1 MIRTRA
7 ARADAVRKRAAA
19 DVPTGA
25 ESATLLFVRPSV
37 LVALGSVVL
46 AAGAIVSVAGQ
57 ARPGFVE
64 SFEHPAIQYTAG
76 ARTDAVSELIRK
88 IDDGSARLAFE
99 PGTGYL
105 RSVLKALDVPV
116 DSQVAVFSQTS
127 FQQSLIGFKNP
138 RAIYF
143 SDTAA
148 VGWVRGGN
156 MEIAAQDP
164 RQGTIFYEL
173 KQTASE
179 KPVFQRSRQCLQCHV
194 SWETLGVP
202 GLTVLSTGPPDP
214 SGYATGGVSD
224 HRTPFAER
232 WGGWYVTGQPGPMA
246 HMGNL
251 PVDLPASKRPAHPP
265 VLRSLDGQ
273 FDLHGYLTPYSD
285 IVALMVLEHQ
295 ARMTNLITDI
305 GWEAR
310 VADFERA
317 SLAPEAPGRDAV
329 PEKIVRLARTLVD
342 YLLFVD
348 EAPLPGRV
356 EGSSGFAER
365 FSAEGPRDSRGR
377 SLRQLD
383 LEHRLMRYPCSYLI
397 YSPAFDA
404 LPSTAK
410 RAIYARMW
418 AILSG
423 AEQDAKYGRL
433 TPADRRAIVEILR
446 DTKRDLPTYF
456 HS

>member
-1 MIRTRA
+1 M
-7 ARADAVRKRAAA
+7 
-19 DVPTGA
+19 
-25 ESATLLFVRPSV
+25 
-37 LVALGSVVL
+37 
-46 AAGAIVSVAGQ
+46 
-57 ARPGFVE
+57 
-64 SFEHPAIQYTAG
+64 
-76 ARTDAVSELIRK
+76 
-88 IDDGSARLAFE
+88 
-99 PGTGYL
+99 
-105 RSVLKALDVPV
+105 
-116 DSQVAVFSQTS
+116 
-127 FQQSLIGFKNP
+127 
-138 RAIYF
+138 
-143 SDTAA
+143 
-148 VGWVRGGN
+148 
-156 MEIAAQDP
+156 
-164 RQGTIFYEL
+164 
-173 KQTASE
+173 
-179 KPVFQRSRQCLQCHV
+179 FQRSRQCLQCHV

-202 GLTVLSTGPPDP
+202 GLTVLSTGPADA

-232 WGGWYVTGQPGPMA
+232 WGGWYVTGQPGPMS

-265 VLRSLDGQ
+265 VLPSLEGQ

-295 ARMTNLITDI
+295 ARMMNLITDI

-310 VADFERA
+310 VADFDRA
-317 SLAPEAPGRDAV
+317 RLAPEAPGGDGV
-329 PEKIVRLARTLVD
+329 PETIAKLARTFVD

-356 EGSSGFAER
+356 AGSSGFAER

-404 LPSTAK
+404 LPPTAK
-410 RAIYARMW
+410 RAVYARMW
-418 AILSG
+418 AVLSG
-423 AEQDAKYGRL
+423 AEQGAKYGRL

-446 DTKRDLPTYF
+446 DTKSDLPRVLPSLTRHQHQNATHTDGPGGTCCCSRF
-456 HS
+456 TSRVTVPSDADQRIAPVARWRTTSCQDGTAASEMITSAFAGASTSVKWSHLTSALRSSRAALWAAGPGVSTRNAVLACARGDATAGRASA